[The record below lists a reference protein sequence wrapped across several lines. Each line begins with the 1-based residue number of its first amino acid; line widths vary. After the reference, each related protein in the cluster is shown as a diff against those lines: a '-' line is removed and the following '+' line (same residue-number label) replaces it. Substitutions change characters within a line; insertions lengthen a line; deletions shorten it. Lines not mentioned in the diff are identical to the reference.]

1 VRCLVVGAG
10 AVGQFLA
17 ARLRLAGHEAVLLAR
32 PNVLDVINARGVTL
46 RAGEQEWPVGVR
58 AAAEPS
64 DPLLAEPFELV
75 IVAVKAYATDEAARS
90 IAAITACS
98 ESSILTVQNG
108 IGNEEALAA
117 VFGFDRIVAGAL
129 TVPVDRLD
137 ETTVAAPP
145 IGGLTIAPAGA
156 QPNNWLLAAFERSG
170 LPARAASDWRALKW
184 SKLLINLVANAVCA
198 ALDMTP
204 KEVYANRDAYA
215 LERHCLR
222 EAVAVMEASHFAA
235 IPLVRF
241 PVPQFAWAIR
251 ALPSGLLHLILAG
264 RASKAR
270 GAKLPS
276 LLIDARAGRQQTEV
290 RWLNG
295 AVADR
300 ASACGVAAPANAAV
314 TRVVAGFANGS
325 VDRASYRGRPEKVL
339 AEIAAAKE
347 SSDRR

>member
-1 VRCLVVGAG
+1 MRCLVVGAG

-32 PNVLDVINARGVTL
+32 PVVLDVINARGVTL

-58 AAAEPS
+58 AAADPA

-75 IVAVKAYATDEAARS
+75 IVAVKAFATDEAARS
-90 IAAITACS
+90 VLAISACN
-98 ESSILTVQNG
+98 ESTILSVQNG

-145 IGGLTIAPAGA
+145 TGGLSIAPAGA
-156 QPNNWLLAAFERSG
+156 QANNWLLAVFERSG
-170 LPARAASDWRALKW
+170 LTVRAASNWRSLKW

-204 KEVYANRDAYA
+204 AEVYANREAFSI
-215 LERHCLR
+215 ERRCLR
-222 EAVAVMEASHFAA
+222 EAVHVMDAARLAAV
-235 IPLVRF
+235 PLVRF

-251 ALPSGLLHLILAG
+251 ALPSGLLHLLMAG
-264 RASKAR
+264 RAAKDR
-270 GAKLPS
+270 GEKLPS

-300 ASACGVAAPANAAV
+300 AATVGLTAPANAVV

-325 VDRASYRGRPEKVL
+325 VERASYHGRPEKL
-339 AEIAAAKE
+339 IAEIAAAHE
-347 SSDRR
+347 SAR

>member
-1 VRCLVVGAG
+1 MRCLVVGAG

-32 PNVLDVINARGVTL
+32 PNVLDIINARGVTL
-46 RAGEQEWPVGVR
+46 RSGEQEWPVGVR
-58 AAAEPS
+58 AAADPS

-75 IVAVKAYATDEAARS
+75 IVAVKAYATEEAARA
-90 IAAITACS
+90 IAAIGACN
-98 ESSILTVQNG
+98 ESTVLTVQNG
-108 IGNEEALAA
+108 IGNEETLAA
-117 VFGFDRIVAGAL
+117 VFGFERIVAGAL
-129 TVPVDRLD
+129 TVPVERLD
-137 ETTVAAPP
+137 ETTVAAPQS
-145 IGGLTIAPAGA
+145 GGLTIAPVGA
-156 QPNNWLLAAFERSG
+156 QANNWLLAVFERSG
-170 LPARAASDWRALKW
+170 LAARAASNWRALKW

-204 KEVYANRDAYA
+204 QEVYANSNAYSI
-215 LERHCLR
+215 ERRCLR
-222 EAVAVMEASHFAA
+222 EAVAVMDASHYPA
-235 IPLVRF
+235 IALVRF

-251 ALPSGLLHLILAG
+251 ALPGGLLHLVLAG

-270 GAKLPS
+270 GQKLPS

-300 ASACGVAAPANAAV
+300 AGACGAAAPANAAV

-325 VDRASYRGRPEKVL
+325 VDRASYHGRPEKQL
-339 AEIAAAKE
+339 AEISAAAV
-347 SSDRR
+347 SSERR